1 MKKSKMKFLKKAL
14 QIIVILIA
22 SIDSVTLMSQ
32 TDRIDGPIAVFDIVS
47 HDFGNVLQGK
57 ESEAVFKLTNKG
69 DTPLIIEDIKVS
81 CGCTLV
87 EWTKD
92 PILPEQTSEIIVKYN
107 TKIIGAIKRSI
118 VVNTNDR
125 ENDRILLMLT
135 GNVVATFEE

>member
-1 MKKSKMKFLKKAL
+1 MKFLKKAL